1 MPEAAGADG
10 RDPSMA
16 EILASIQRI
25 LSENEPEDR
34 AARPAPAAEVPP
46 RELAPEPAPKPE
58 PEMHPELAAHI
69 APAPAPR
76 VEEPVAEEPVLSAA
90 PPAPPEE
97 EDGEVLVLEKSMMVN
112 DGATSA
118 STSYKSSL
126 LEAAT
131 SRDPM
136 PSPSLASAAM
146 PHPFPLPEEEPVAAA
161 PVPAAPSVRPDIVP
175 PLPAHT
181 MMPTMIPPANL
192 PIRETRSEEG
202 LVAPDTV
209 ASAQSAIG
217 NLVRTLAAE
226 RVVPVQRGGLT
237 IEDLVREELRP
248 LLKAWLDQHL
258 PPLVEKLV
266 QVEIERVVNRA
277 TS

>member
-1 MPEAAGADG
+1 MPDAAGADG

-25 LSENEPEDR
+25 LSENEPDDR
-34 AARPAPAAEVPP
+34 
-46 RELAPEPAPKPE
+46 APKPVAE
-58 PEMHPELAAHI
+58 PARLTPLVPEP
-69 APAPAPR
+69 PAPVVAEAEPQP
-76 VEEPVAEEPVLSAA
+76 EPVAEPVIAEAPMPEPV
-90 PPAPPEE
+90 PEPVM
-97 EDGEVLVLEKSMMVN
+97 DADSDEVLVLERSMMVN
-112 DGATSA
+112 DGMAVA
-118 STSYKSSL
+118 EPAYKSSL

-131 SRDPM
+131 SRDTAPV
-136 PSPSLASAAM
+136 PLPEVSHPLT
-146 PHPFPLPEEEPVAAA
+146 PHPFPLNEEEPVAEIAA
-161 PVPAAPSVRPDIVP
+161 PAPMEPPASPMSETIVAPPSPPPPMIAPRSAAPPMAD
-175 PLPAHT
+175 
-181 MMPTMIPPANL
+181 
-192 PIRETRSEEG
+192 EG
-202 LVAPDTV
+202 LVAPDT
-209 ASAQSAIG
+209 AAIAKSAIS

-248 LLKAWLDQHL
+248 LLKAWLDRHL